1 VEKRE
6 FRIFPAE
13 RMLEDFSWPIWA
25 VGWLAIFKAF
35 LWLAYEPNLPE
46 SILELLGNKYII
58 SMLPLVIFGIG
69 VWNLRK
75 WAVWGIVLVA
85 IANLVFL
92 IANPQI
98 FSGFLVKSEVTAYSI
113 ILSAIVL
120 ICSGP
125 LGYYS
130 VGDCSDLQRPSRR
143 CIYSAFNANLV

>member
-1 VEKRE
+1 MEKRE
-6 FRIFPAE
+6 FKIFPAE
-13 RMLEDFSWPIWA
+13 RMFEDFSWPIWI

-46 SILELLGNKYII
+46 SILTLLGYKYTI

-69 VWNLRK
+69 VWNLRR

-98 FSGFLVKSEVTAYSI
+98 FSGFLVKSEVYVYSFVLSTA
-113 ILSAIVL
+113 LQL
-120 ICSGP
+120 GNGP
-125 LGYYS
+125 
-130 VGDCSDLQRPSRR
+130 VGDIFILISTPILFKKTMKES
-143 CIYSAFNANLV
+143 

>member
-1 VEKRE
+1 MEKRE
-6 FRIFPAE
+6 FKIFPAE
-13 RMLEDFSWPIWA
+13 RMLDNYSWPIWA

-46 SILELLGNKYII
+46 SVLELLGNKYTI

-69 VWNLRK
+69 VWNLRR

-85 IANLVFL
+85 VVNLIFL

-98 FSGFLVKSEVTAYSI
+98 FDGFLVKSEVTVYSI

-125 LGYYS
+125 LGDIFILIS
-130 VGDCSDLQRPSRR
+130 TPTMLKATTNKKD
-143 CIYSAFNANLV
+143 

>member
-1 VEKRE
+1 MEKRE
-6 FRIFPAE
+6 FKIFPAE
-13 RMLEDFSWPIWA
+13 RMLDNYSWPIWA

-46 SILELLGNKYII
+46 SVLELLGNKYTI

-69 VWNLRK
+69 VWNLRR

-85 IANLVFL
+85 VANLIFL

-98 FSGFLVKSEVTAYSI
+98 FHGFLVKSEVTVYSI

-125 LGYYS
+125 LGDIFILIS
-130 VGDCSDLQRPSRR
+130 TPTMLKATQNNRD
-143 CIYSAFNANLV
+143 